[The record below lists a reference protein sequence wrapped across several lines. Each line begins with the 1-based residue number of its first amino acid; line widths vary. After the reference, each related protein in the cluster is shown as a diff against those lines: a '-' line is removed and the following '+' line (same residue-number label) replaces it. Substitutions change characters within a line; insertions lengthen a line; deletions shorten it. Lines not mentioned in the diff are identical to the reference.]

1 MAPNRRLAFTLALAT
16 AIALPLGACVPTP
29 ASAQTGSAQ
38 DSAFRQQAVDAL
50 LGRIRDGVGTSLQT
64 DNWRGR
70 YGQAMVS
77 IEDLRKALQVG
88 GKISYDPIAPFKAE
102 LDALWAE
109 RHEYWTF
116 LHGSIIRAQKLSKS
130 ASQQAVRD
138 IGGAMMRFLTSPM
151 PGVGQ
156 GASVLYNSARKSDA
170 DTIRRDF
177 AEIKTAEQAIKTI
190 RGYIEN
196 MKPAMNEL
204 KARRAELV
212 PVHAAFK
219 ALMASAK
226 EGTFSGKVSWEQT
239 NAARTLDGSFNF
251 TVTGNALKGDFEI
264 YDGRSGDQIR
274 IKRKGEIVEG
284 KVAADGRVEATI
296 TGGGTCV
303 GKCDDIAGALV
314 KALLAFPFRGKLEGR
329 ITGTSAEGRFEVH
342 STDKREKPVSAQ
354 GHWRANRTD
363 R

>member
-1 MAPNRRLAFTLALAT
+1 MAPNRRLAFTIALAT

-29 ASAQTGSAQ
+29 ASAQVGSAQ
-38 DSAFRQQAVDAL
+38 DNAFRQQAVDAL

-70 YGQAMVS
+70 YGQARIN

-116 LHGSIIRAQKLSKS
+116 LHGSVIRAQKLSKS

-190 RGYIEN
+190 RGYIDN
-196 MKPAMNEL
+196 MKPGMNDL

-219 ALMASAK
+219 ALMGGG
-226 EGTFSGKVSWEQT
+226 EGTFMGKVMWEHT
-239 NAARTLDGSFNF
+239 DGKRAYEGSFKLV
-251 TVTGNALKGDFEI
+251 VTGSQVKGDFAVLDGKSGDEI
-264 YDGRSGDQIR
+264 RMKRSGDVI
-274 IKRKGEIVEG
+274 G
-284 KVAADGRVEATI
+284 KVNPDGTIDADIKGNS
-296 TGGGTCV
+296 TCV
-303 GKCDDIAGALV
+303 GKCDGDIAAIV
-314 KALLAFPFRGKLEGR
+314 KSMLGFPFRGKLEGR
-329 ITGTSAEGRFEVH
+329 LDGSQAGGKYNVH
-342 STDKREKPVSAQ
+342 STDQRQKPVTSQGTWSATRQ
-354 GHWRANRTD
+354 GG
-363 R
+363 

>member
-1 MAPNRRLAFTLALAT
+1 MAPNRRLAFTIALAT

-29 ASAQTGSAQ
+29 ASAQVGSAQ
-38 DSAFRQQAVDAL
+38 DNAFRQQAVDAL

-77 IEDLRKALQVG
+77 IEDMRKALQVG

-138 IGGAMMRFLTSPM
+138 IGGAMMRFLSSPM

-190 RGYIEN
+190 RGYIDN
-196 MKPAMNEL
+196 MKPAMNDL

-219 ALMASAK
+219 ALMGGG
-226 EGTFSGKVSWEQT
+226 EGSFVGKVMWEHPDGS
-239 NAARTLDGSFNF
+239 RPYEGSFNF
-251 TVTGNALKGDFEI
+251 VVTGQKLKGGFAVLDGKAGDEI
-264 YDGRSGDQIR
+264 RMKRSGEVTGTVKSDGSIDAE
-274 IKRKGEIVEG
+274 IK
-284 KVAADGRVEATI
+284 
-296 TGGGTCV
+296 GTSSCI
-303 GKCDDIAGALV
+303 GKCDDDTGRLV
-314 KALLAFPFRGKLEGR
+314 KAILGFPFRGKLGGRVEGNQA
-329 ITGTSAEGRFEVH
+329 GGKYDVH
-342 STDKREKPVSAQ
+342 SSDQRVKPVTSGGTWSATRQ
-354 GHWRANRTD
+354 GG
-363 R
+363 